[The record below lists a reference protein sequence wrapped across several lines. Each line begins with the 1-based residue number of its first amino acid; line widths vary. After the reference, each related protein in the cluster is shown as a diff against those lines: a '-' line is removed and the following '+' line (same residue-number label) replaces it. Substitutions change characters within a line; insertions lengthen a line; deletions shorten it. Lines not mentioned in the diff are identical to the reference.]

1 MAKRSILALVV
12 FIGLLGTLP
21 GCDDVRTGAFGGV
34 LGIVGQPAVGGCQV
48 DVYNALQFE
57 ALDSTAGLIRS
68 GTTKAN
74 GRFNIEL
81 PDKLLGKP
89 LILVARPGPTALY
102 RNFGAAGAPD
112 VVWDLPHQPWV
123 AVLNEFRGG
132 EIYVAI
138 NPITTMAFHSL
149 MRLPS
154 TEFGAGDLR
163 FDRDVVNA
171 VHYAT
176 ASNFGIKVDPASD
189 GITPPSG
196 SEFEPL
202 TVFYLEDGD
211 GNQSYAYACLQLAIA
226 ANDFA
231 STTAAADD
239 ALDFY
244 DALFH
249 DAQDSVIDG
258 QYFGTPEAVINQIP
272 ALVGLETDGVSSLLL
287 WLSTHA
293 LTASQEDVLSNAR
306 GNGRFD
312 PTPADMI
319 DLQSQGTGTLRP
331 TRIDSFDVQ
340 NYPYSG
346 NVVMTIKG
354 AGLRATDR
362 FIFRSNDDSK
372 AEFIVDRDSVGVDG
386 EYQFLSSTELQMRIP
401 DFATTTRTV
410 PAALKVA
417 SGADFRIVHMIL
429 ENVPNITSN
438 KLDLEH
444 EIIDDARVTDRTEPL
459 LVSVQVGRVDAAGEL
474 QAAEYGNNVGST
486 DPATLNPAVDDVYD
500 LRVRVCNPG
509 PDAVNGTTLDL
520 TLSAF
525 SQLGN
530 TVVPDVF
537 GGAVANRALIF
548 ESTLP
553 STNLLP
559 GDVTELSYRFM
570 FLDTAIPA
578 DLLAGAMVNFTPV
591 LSGVSAGAGNPTLT
605 TSDVVGFNRTVALGP
620 ATPAQT
626 AQLDA
631 VAAPSLPGAVTAGDS
646 FDIRMDFSASPRS
659 GGVMQTM
666 RITDVIVTITF
677 DGNTTLLRL
686 TDSFFESVGESDLY
700 FTALVL
706 DSSGGRALPLTL
718 TQTVNADAIIL
729 TVRTDASR
737 TGVLTADFTATAID
751 VATGT
756 VTTQASASANTT
768 IS

>member
-1 MAKRSILALVV
+1 MLALGVA
-12 FIGLLGTLP
+12 LLGLVS
-21 GCDDVRTGAFGGV
+21 GCDDVRTGDFGGV
-34 LGIVGQPAVGGCQV
+34 LGMVGQPAIGGCQV
-48 DVYNALQFE
+48 DVYNALKFQS
-57 ALDSTAGLIRS
+57 LDSTVGRIRS
-68 GTTKAN
+68 GTTKAS

-81 PDKLLGKP
+81 PDTTLGKP
-89 LILVARPGPTALY
+89 LILVARPGPNAMY
-102 RNFGAAGAPD
+102 RNFGAAGSPD
-112 VVWDLPHQPWV
+112 VAWDLPHQPWV

-138 NPITTMAFHSL
+138 NPITTIAFHSL
-149 MRLPS
+149 MRLP
-154 TEFGAGDLR
+154 TEEFGAGDLR

-171 VHYAT
+171 VHAAT
-176 ASNFGIKVDPASD
+176 AANFGIKVDPSSE
-189 GITPPSG
+189 GVTPPSG
-196 SEFEPL
+196 SEFEPQ
-202 TVFYLEDGD
+202 TVFYLEDKD
-211 GNQSYAYACLQLAIA
+211 RNQSYAYACLQLAIA

-239 ALDFY
+239 ALEFY
-244 DALFH
+244 EALFH

-258 QYFGTPEAVINQIP
+258 QYFGTPEPVINQIP

-293 LTASQEDVLSNAR
+293 LTTQQEDFLSDAR
-306 GNGRFD
+306 SNGQFD
-312 PTPADMI
+312 PTPTEILDV
-319 DLQSQGTGTLRP
+319 QSQATGTLRP

-354 AGLRATDR
+354 DGLRATDR

-386 EYQFLSSTELQMRIP
+386 EYQFLSSTELQLRIP

-410 PAALKVA
+410 ATALKVA
-417 SGADFRIVHMIL
+417 SGTDFRIVHLVL
-429 ENVPNITSN
+429 ENLPDIASGKRDV
-438 KLDLEH
+438 EH
-444 EIIDDARVTDRTEPL
+444 EIIADARVTDRTEPL
-459 LVSVQVGRVDAAGEL
+459 LVSVQIGRVDAAGDL
-474 QAAEYGNNVGST
+474 QPAEYGNNVGSA
-486 DPATLNPAVDDVYD
+486 DPATLNAAVDDVYD

-509 PDAVNGTTLDL
+509 PDAVNGTGLDL

-537 GGAVANRALIF
+537 GGAAANRAVIF
-548 ESTLP
+548 ESTP
-553 STNLLP
+553 PTTNLLP

-578 DLLAGAMVNFTPV
+578 DLVAGAKVKFTPV

-605 TSDVVGFNRTVALGP
+605 TSDVVGFNRTVELGP
-620 ATPAQT
+620 AAPAQT
-626 AQLDA
+626 SQLDA
-631 VAAPSLPGAVTAGDS
+631 LAAPSLPGVVTAGTS
-646 FDIRMDFSASPRS
+646 FDIRMDLSASPRS
-659 GGVMQTM
+659 GGVMQSM
-666 RITDVIVTITF
+666 RVTDVVVNITF
-677 DGNTTLLRL
+677 DGNTTLLHL
-686 TDSFFESVGESDLY
+686 TDSFFETEGESDLY
-700 FTALVL
+700 FTAVVL
-706 DSSGGRALPLTL
+706 DSNGGRALPLIL
-718 TQTVNADAIIL
+718 TQTVSADAIIL

-737 TGVLTADFTATAID
+737 TGVLTADFSVTGVDI
-751 VATGT
+751 ATGT